1 MASAE
6 VRECE
11 LYTGSLGQSPSLVC
25 SGSQV
30 AKPHEAGVLLHK
42 YNSCCWWK
50 FDFFNYDYFV

>member
-1 MASAE
+1 MASAG

-30 AKPHEAGVLLHK
+30 AKPHEADVLLHK
-42 YNSCCWWK
+42 YNSCC
-50 FDFFNYDYFV
+50 